1 MDTKQNFRIS
11 TIDILRALTML
22 LMIFVNDLWSLTNI
36 PGWLEHTAA
45 AEDGMGLA
53 DTVFPAFLFIAG
65 MSIPLSVQHRIRK
78 GDSTNKILFH
88 IIERSFALI
97 VMGVFLVNGEEINE
111 AASGIQRLP
120 WNMICCTAFII
131 LWNSWSKNM
140 NKFLLRSLKIL
151 AVISLVI
158 LAFIYRSGKEG
169 NLHRFATH
177 WWGILGLIGWAYFIS
192 ALVFLI
198 PGNKFFISIT
208 AWLVFLFTCVA
219 SHARFIPPYTLPAN
233 IIAPFGNGS
242 MPAFTMGGVITTLTL
257 LHFRQRNAA
266 GKMTVVLLLIAAA
279 FFISGF
285 YARTFWGI
293 SKIRATPA
301 WVLICSGIT
310 IVIFIIL
317 YWLVEVN
324 GKANWFKIILP
335 AGNNTLL
342 CYLLPYYAYGLPMIF
357 HFYLPSFIL
366 AGWIGL
372 LKSFLFAMS
381 IVIATGWLGK
391 LGLKLRL

>member
-1 MDTKQNFRIS
+1 MDTKLNFRIS
-11 TIDILRALTML
+11 TIDLLRALTML
-22 LMIFVNDLWSLTNI
+22 LMIFVNDLWTLTNI

-53 DTVFPAFLFIAG
+53 DTVFPAFLFIVG
-65 MSIPLSVQHRIRK
+65 MSIPLSVQHRIRQ

-111 AASGIQRLP
+111 VASGIQGLP

-131 LWNSWSKNM
+131 LWNSWPKNM

-151 AVISLVI
+151 AALSLII
-158 LAFIYRSGKEG
+158 LAFIYRGGTED
-169 NLHRFATH
+169 NLHRFAPH

-192 ALVFLI
+192 ALIFLI

-208 AWLVFLFTCVA
+208 AWLVFLVTCMA
-219 SHARFIPPYTLPAN
+219 SHAGLIPSDSLWSGA
-233 IIAPFGNGS
+233 IAPFGSGS
-242 MPAFTMGGVITTLTL
+242 MPAFTMGGVITTLIL
-257 LHFRQRNAA
+257 LHFRQRNDVR
-266 GKMTVVLLLIAAA
+266 KMIVVLLLIATAC
-279 FFISGF
+279 FISGF
-285 YARTFWGI
+285 YLRTFWGI

-310 IVIFIIL
+310 IVAFIVL
-317 YWLVEVN
+317 YWLIELK

-335 AGNNTLL
+335 AGTNTLL
-342 CYLLPYYAYGLPMIF
+342 CYLLPYYAYGFPMMF
-357 HFYLPSFIL
+357 HFYLPAI
-366 AGWIGL
+366 I
-372 LKSFLFAMS
+372 
-381 IVIATGWLGK
+381 
-391 LGLKLRL
+391 